1 MKTIRKSFLV
11 LALTALSSLAAL
23 AQVDPKQV
31 LTEINQYRAKA
42 VSEMRAAGGSADLNA
57 ITAAVTEKAAAA
69 IKDVEPDKIEA
80 KDAYAWAQLFSL
92 AGKHKE
98 TCDLC
103 GKFLKTSPSDQ
114 ERFDAQMLMMRSC
127 DTLEEGHMLAMMVP
141 QVQGPT
147 PQASQSF
154 AQTVAFQFS
163 DTIAKTEGVEA
174 ALKALDAATA
184 QLRFENPEEYA
195 NRMVAAQKRNN
206 PNADEA
212 LLKKTYLAVAQN
224 QRPALE
230 YALTERK
237 AELLVDADR
246 KSEAKAILDKYVASA
261 EPNNPN
267 VRRAKAFG
275 LRLDMVGA
283 TAPALQTERGY
294 GEFAGLESLKGKVV
308 LLDFFAHWCGPCIAA
323 FPEMIKLYE
332 EFKPQG
338 LEIVGVTTYYG
349 YYKRENTEKRD
360 MDRDVEFGK
369 MKEFIG
375 EQKLPWPVMYGERGN
390 LDAYGVTGIP
400 HVTVI
405 GRDGKVH
412 SVKIG
417 YNPSTFAK
425 FREEIAALIAQ
436 K

>member
-1 MKTIRKSFLV
+1 MKTIRKPLLV
-11 LALTALSSLAAL
+11 LALLTLSSLAAL
-23 AQVDPKQV
+23 AQTDPKQV
-31 LTEINQYRAKA
+31 LDEIFRYRSKA
-42 VSEMRAAGGSADLNA
+42 FAEMQAGGGAASFEAVA
-57 ITAAVTEKAAAA
+57 AAVAERAAAA
-69 IKDVEPDKIEA
+69 IKDVKADGVEA
-80 KDAYAWAQLFSL
+80 KDAYDWAQLFSL
-92 AGKHKE
+92 AGRHKE

-141 QVQGPT
+141 QVKGPT
-147 PQASQSF
+147 PQASQAF

-163 DTIAKTEGVEA
+163 DTIAKTMGIDA
-174 ALKALDAATA
+174 ALKALDTA
-184 QLRFENPEEYA
+184 MAQVLFEDPEAYA
-195 NRMVAAQKRNN
+195 QRMAAAQKRNN
-206 PNADEA
+206 PNADEEV
-212 LLKKTYLAVAQN
+212 LKKTYLGVAQA

-230 YALTERK
+230 YAFAERK
-237 AELLVDADR
+237 AELLAEAGR
-246 KSEAKAILDKYVASA
+246 KPEAKAILESFLSTA

-283 TAPALQTERGY
+283 TAPALTTERGY
-294 GEFAGLESLKGKVV
+294 GEFGGLESLKGKVV

-332 EFKPQG
+332 DFRPLG

-360 MDRDVEFGK
+360 MPRDVEFDK
-369 MKEFIG
+369 MKEFIA
-375 EQKLPWPVMYGERGN
+375 EQKLPWPVVYGERGN

-417 YNPSTFAK
+417 YSPSSFAK
-425 FREEIAALIAQ
+425 FRQEIERLVSS